1 MRYIAYRPIA
11 LNDMLAKRI
20 IPCLD
25 VNAGRVVKGVNFVSL
40 RDAGDPVE
48 IARRYDAEGAD
59 ELTFL
64 DITASSDQRDII
76 VEVIE
81 AVANQVFIPLTV
93 GGGVRKVDDV
103 RRLLNAGADKISINT
118 AAVQTPQ
125 LVADASARFGSQ
137 CIVVAID
144 ARSRAEAAGWE
155 VFTHGGRTATG
166 LDAVKWARQV
176 VDLGAGEILLTSMDR
191 DGTKSGFDLELTRA
205 VADAVS
211 VPVIASGGVGNLQ
224 DLADGVLTGRA
235 DAVLAASIFHYGEFT
250 VLQAKQHM
258 AHCGIP
264 MRI

>member
-1 MRYIAYRPIA
+1 
-11 LNDMLAKRI
+11 MLAKRI

-25 VNAGRVVKGVNFVSL
+25 VTAGRVVKGVNFVQL

-48 IARRYDAEGAD
+48 IARRYDGEGAD

-64 DITASSDQRDII
+64 DITASSDARDILLHM
-76 VEVIE
+76 IE
-81 AVANQVFIPLTV
+81 AVAECVFIPLTV

-118 AAVQTPQ
+118 AAVQNPQ
-125 LVADASARFGSQ
+125 LVADASGRFGAQ

-144 ARSRAEAAGWE
+144 ARRRAADDPGRGWE

-166 LDAVKWARQV
+166 IDAIAWARRV
-176 VDLGAGEILLTSMDR
+176 TELGAGEILLTSMDR
-191 DGTKSGFDLELTRA
+191 DGTKAGFDLELTRA

-224 DLADGVLTGRA
+224 HLADGIRIGRA
-235 DAVLAASIFHYGEFT
+235 DAVLAASIFHYGEYT
-250 VLQAKQHM
+250 VREAKAFLAQQ
-258 AHCGIP
+258 GIT
-264 MRI
+264 MRDA